1 MRKIFIQCFS
11 EMSLSES
18 EGPRIDIIQLHNV
31 LIGMRYLNKQKNQN
45 QQNNFDQILRVLNRI

>member
-1 MRKIFIQCFS
+1 
-11 EMSLSES
+11 MSLSES